1 MHGTARKKEKERR
14 KRKTGG
20 LPMSERAR
28 DDCNVKE
35 EGGEEEGGGEEA
47 EGERRETSTKEY
59 RRRWSRS
66 MVW

>member
-1 MHGTARKKEKERR
+1 
-14 KRKTGG
+14 
-20 LPMSERAR
+20 MSERAR

-35 EGGEEEGGGEEA
+35 EGGEGRGGGGGGGRA